1 MVFLLHTS
9 LSYWDNPIRVAFRIR
24 DCRNIFAIYNLKFA
38 ILVLL
43 IKKRESGN
51 ALLLLQKELVR
62 LFGIYSQFI
71 VSTDDGDNDENS
83 FDL

>member
-1 MVFLLHTS
+1 MVFLCTA
-9 LSYWDNPIRVAFRIR
+9 LSYWDNPIRVAFRIE
-24 DCRNIFAIYNLKFA
+24 DCRNIFAIYNLRFA

-51 ALLLLQKELVR
+51 AMLLALQKELVR
-62 LFGIYSQFI
+62 LFGIHSQFI

>member
-1 MVFLLHTS
+1 MVFFCTP

-51 ALLLLQKELVR
+51 ALLLALQKELVR

>member
-1 MVFLLHTS
+1 MVFFCTP
-9 LSYWDNPIRVAFRIR
+9 LSYWDNPIRVAFRIQ

-51 ALLLLQKELVR
+51 VLLLAVAKRACQAVWNVFFR
-62 LFGIYSQFI
+62 IG
-71 VSTDDGDNDENS
+71 DGDDENS